1 MVVDPEGSDKS
12 KQEEVN
18 RILTI
23 ILIIVAVMV
32 VIFSGLIFLI
42 LQYLDELKVKKSM
55 KMSMSKRIN

>member
-42 LQYLDELKVKKSM
+42 LQYLDELKSR
-55 KMSMSKRIN
+55 SP